1 MKKIVSVLL
10 LLLILAGIFLF
21 IRENSHSRGYGKT
34 KTMFYTSFPDR
45 YSLEIP
51 ISGYEMYGP
60 SYLYFGTDLKTSEI
74 LSRISESLDIK
85 KMEMDEQKG
94 YMLVNQENKTSFFS
108 LYVRDEPFD
117 DKTRNSFLIYNGA
130 VDLYTKDHDE
140 YLGSVLFPDI
150 VLASTPKEI
159 LEQGGVSVEIGQRYL
174 LRDSSYTLNCFQKMY
189 ESMELYKMKIT
200 QDEIQFEPLA
210 GDWEDETIYKGR
222 WSMKITDGYIVFQAE
237 KMGGNI

>member
-1 MKKIVSVLL
+1 MKKIVSVIL

-21 IRENSHSRGYGKT
+21 IRANSHSRSYEKT

-60 SYLYFGTDLKTSEI
+60 SYLFFGTDLKTSEI

-108 LYVRDEPFD
+108 LYARDEPFD
-117 DKTRNSFLIYNGA
+117 NKTRNSFLIYNGA
-130 VDLYTKDHDE
+130 VDLYTKDYDE

-150 VLASTPKEI
+150 ALASTPKEI
-159 LEQGGVSVEIGQRYL
+159 LEGSSVSVEIGQRYL
-174 LRDSSYTLNCFQKMY
+174 LRDSSYTLNWFQEMY
-189 ESMELYKMKIT
+189 ESMELYKMIIT
-200 QDEIQFEPLA
+200 QDEIQFESLA
-210 GDWEDETIYKGR
+210 GDWEDDNVYKGR
-222 WSMKITDGYIVFQAE
+222 WSMKITDGYIVFEAE
-237 KMGGNI
+237 K

>member
-1 MKKIVSVLL
+1 MKKIVSVIL

-21 IRENSHSRGYGKT
+21 IRENSHSRGYGKRE
-34 KTMFYTSFPDR
+34 TMSYTSFPDG

-74 LSRISESLDIK
+74 LSRIRESLDIK
-85 KMEMDEQKG
+85 RMEMDEQKG

-108 LYVRDEPFD
+108 LYARDEPFD
-117 DKTRNSFLIYNGA
+117 NKTRNSFLIYNGA
-130 VDLYTKDHDE
+130 VALYTKDYDE

-150 VLASTPKEI
+150 ALASTPKEL
-159 LEQGGVSVEIGQRYL
+159 LEGSSVSLEIGQRYL
-174 LRDSSYTLNCFQKMY
+174 LRDSSYPLDWFQKMY

-210 GDWEDETIYKGR
+210 GEWEDDTVYKGR
-222 WSMKITDGYIVFQAE
+222 WSMKITDGHIVFEA
-237 KMGGNI
+237 KK